1 MNLNKIAKETIL
13 KFKNSGYVF
22 TPKEYEEEF
31 CKTAKKYN
39 VIIDECN
46 KVSKYITKLDKRY
59 QAIAKNYNI
68 KNLDELILFLINYLN
83 RENISKEKKT
93 IEELFLY
100 TKRALDV
107 IAILPIL
114 KSKKIALKHLDFI
127 KPNLTKEEFSRLRS
141 EWIDFIDNF
150 DDSIIKKA
158 KKISGA
164 KYEDAIEIIN
174 KLLEKLEENP
184 KYDFLVDSIIYT
196 LTPSY
201 APFMNDEVAILKKQ
215 LKENSSFI
223 LTKAF
228 AEDLKILTEKRI
240 KLDKEEL
247 KKKIKDLDKIAERLS
262 IKILK
267 ILQKTDNSSNEIK
280 NITIEIQNWRH
291 DDEENFETIKEKLL
305 TIAKSIDGELHNF
318 SCEMKK
324 EDEEIKKL
332 KEKIK
337 YLEGKVKK
345 LSQQVKTDYLTNIA
359 NKKAIED
366 ELNKQESAYKRYKTN
381 YSVVFFD
388 IDHFKNVND
397 TYGHDAGD
405 VILKSLGLLLKRYTR
420 DVDMVGRFGGE
431 EFVAILPNTN
441 KNGAYRFAE
450 KIRSIV
456 EKTKFMYK
464 NTRIPITISGGVAE
478 RAEANSKE
486 EVLKKADERLYLA
499 KNNGRNR
506 ICAEDICK

>member
-1 MNLNKIAKETIL
+1 MNLNKIAKETL
-13 KFKNSGYVF
+13 SKFKNRGYVF

-39 VIIDECN
+39 VILDDCN
-46 KVSKYITKLDKRY
+46 KISKYLTKLDAKY
-59 QAIAKNYNI
+59 QAIAKNYHI
-68 KNLDELILFLINYLN
+68 KNLDELVLFLINYLN
-83 RENISKEKKT
+83 RENPEKEK
-93 IEELFLY
+93 ENLEDLFLY
-100 TKRALDV
+100 TKRTLDV

-114 KSKKIALKHLDFI
+114 KSKKIALKHLDYI
-127 KPNLTKEEFSRLRS
+127 KPNLTKEEFSKLRS

-164 KYEDAIEIIN
+164 EHEDAIEIIN
-174 KLLEKLEENP
+174 KLLEKFEETP

-201 APFMNDEVAILKKQ
+201 APFMSDEVAMLKKQ
-215 LKENSSFI
+215 LKEDSSFI
-223 LTKAF
+223 FTKAF
-228 AEDLKILTEKRI
+228 AEDLKILTDKRI

-247 KKKIKDLDKIAERLS
+247 KKKIRDLDKIAERLS

-267 ILQKTDNSSNEIK
+267 ILQKTDDSSKEIK

-305 TIAKSIDGELHNF
+305 TIAKSIDGELNNF
-318 SCEMKK
+318 SCEIKK
-324 EDEEIKKL
+324 EDEEIEKL
-332 KEKIK
+332 KEKIR

-345 LSQQVKTDYLTNIA
+345 LSNEVKTDFLTDIA
-359 NKKAIED
+359 NKKAIYD
-366 ELNKQESAYKRYKTN
+366 ELSKQESAYKRYNTN

-405 VILKSLGLLLKRYTR
+405 VILKSLGLLFKRYAR
-420 DVDMVGRFGGE
+420 DIDTIGRFGGE
-431 EFVAILPNTN
+431 EFVAILPNTD
-441 KNGAYRFAE
+441 KQGAYRFAE

-478 RAEANSKE
+478 RKEVSSKE
-486 EVLKKADERLYLA
+486 ELLKKADERLYLA
-499 KNNGRNR
+499 KKSGRNKV
-506 ICAEDICK
+506 CAEDTCN

>member
-1 MNLNKIAKETIL
+1 MNLNKIAKETLL
-13 KFKNSGYVF
+13 KFKNRGYVF
-22 TPKEYEEEF
+22 TPREYEEEF
-31 CKTAKKYN
+31 CKIAKKYK
-39 VIIDECN
+39 VIIDDCN
-46 KVSKYITKLDKRY
+46 KVSKYLDKLDKKY
-59 QAIAKNYNI
+59 KAIAKNYNI

-83 RENISKEKKT
+83 RENPGKEKET
-93 IEELFLY
+93 IDELFLY
-100 TKRALDV
+100 TKRTLDV

-141 EWIDFIDNF
+141 EWIEFIDNF
-150 DDSIIKKA
+150 DDKVIKKA
-158 KKISGA
+158 QKISGA
-164 KYEDAIEIIN
+164 KNEDALEIIN
-174 KLLEKLEENP
+174 KLLEKLEETP

-201 APFMNDEVAILKKQ
+201 APFMNDEIAMLKKQ
-215 LKENSSFI
+215 LKEDSSFI
-223 LTKAF
+223 FTKAF
-228 AEDLKILTEKRI
+228 AEDLKILTNKRI

-247 KKKIKDLDKIAERLS
+247 KRKIRDLDKIAERLS

-267 ILQKTDNSSNEIK
+267 ILQKTDDSSNEIK
-280 NITIEIQNWRH
+280 NITIEIQKWRH
-291 DDEENFETIKEKLL
+291 DEENFETIKEKLL
-305 TIAKSIDGELHNF
+305 TIAKSIDGELNNF

-345 LSQQVKTDYLTNIA
+345 LAKEVKTDFLTNIA
-359 NKKAIED
+359 NKKAIQD
-366 ELNKQESAYKRYKTN
+366 ELNKQESVYKRYNTN

-405 VILKSLGLLLKRYTR
+405 VILKSLGLLFKRYAR
-420 DVDMVGRFGGE
+420 DIDMIGRFGGE

-441 KNGAYRFAE
+441 KDGAYKFAE
-450 KIRSIV
+450 KLRKIIQ
-456 EKTKFMYK
+456 KTKFMYK
-464 NTRIPITISGGVAE
+464 NTRIPITISGGVAARDE
-478 RAEANSKE
+478 VGSKE

-499 KNNGRNR
+499 KKHGRNR